1 MNLLFLCL
9 WGLMCLLIL
18 CVWVFVGVCVY
29 FVHALSAKG
38 RRRQQIPGD
47 QSYRKGRADRQ
58 VLEIEPVST

>member
-1 MNLLFLCL
+1 
-9 WGLMCLLIL
+9 MCLLIL